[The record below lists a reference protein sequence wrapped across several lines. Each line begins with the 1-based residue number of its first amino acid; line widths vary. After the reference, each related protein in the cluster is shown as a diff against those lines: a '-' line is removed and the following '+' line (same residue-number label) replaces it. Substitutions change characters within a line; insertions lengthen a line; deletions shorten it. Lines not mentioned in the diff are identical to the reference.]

1 MSVFKRLLCVL
12 LTLVILVNI
21 PGTVPKA
28 EAVAAVDDAAILSLA
43 LLFTTWA
50 GVTFASSSDAV
61 AVMNQYL
68 GAKPTVRASLT
79 GVITKGLLVE
89 GTKLLLTH
97 DVKAAY
103 EGFVS
108 GIFDFYRTYADSLS
122 GVVEDGLTAGASF
135 SIPYFSA
142 SLSDLYN
149 LGPSLCVY
157 PVTSTFYGSIS
168 ATVNGALKT
177 SACSFKNDSS
187 VLSFGGLN
195 RSINLTS
202 NATSYGSCIA
212 YDEVSKYAS
221 LYFCYFNG
229 STQLYELAQYCTSA
243 SISVKTAN
251 PTNTYDFERSAT
263 VDGSQALS
271 ELGSISDDDTRSIDI
286 GAVPGVVSSGLAGAT
301 TAPGLTPEEW
311 VEILRKAVGGTISV
325 PIPTT
330 PPTEVTEATEPS
342 ETTPTIVTPDIL
354 EGMFGGLKG
363 WLESILAA
371 ILAAIQAIP
380 EKIDAFQES
389 LTTWWSNTI
398 ADIKSWIDIKF
409 QSIADWWTTF
419 WADTISTVKALG
431 LTITEFFTVT
441 FPAWI
446 TDVKAWA
453 LALPKTITDAIVVA
467 LAAAFVPAAGY
478 WDAKIAACMA
488 AFPLFNSI
496 ITTGR
501 GLGGFFS
508 GLGSRPPVIYI
519 DLGNSASWAI
529 GGTQKFLDLTWY
541 AQYKPTVDTILSG
554 FLWLLFAWR
563 FFLRLPGLLRGEG
576 GTIDRL
582 GTYFDSKNT
591 KDGK

>member
-1 MSVFKRLLCVL
+1 MSVLKRLLCVL

-28 EAVAAVDDAAILSLA
+28 EAVTPGVVAGTVAIGATAVVAAMLSGLGVKPGSDSSAWDNLVSQVENHLTGLGYIVDGAIKVASFKPTDDPEKLKAAIAQDIVGLTAQWLSDEDIVQRNPSIAVVENSFTYGGITFNITSSAPVSAFPFQVLA
-43 LLFTTWA
+43 KSSRPYWLHIAFYSTDEIKVDRSTVSLRGIRNGFYIYVCGETLGTSKTSYGLPILNQGNDYYATSIASFLGSAGGVVTKSDLDVSSVPANFTDIPAAYPSWVSSGIADA
-50 GVTFASSSDAV
+50 GVT
-61 AVMNQYL
+61 YL
-68 GAKPTVRASLT
+68 P
-79 GVITKGLLVE
+79 
-89 GTKLLLTH
+89 
-97 DVKAAY
+97 
-103 EGFVS
+103 
-108 GIFDFYRTYADSLS
+108 
-122 GVVEDGLTAGASF
+122 
-135 SIPYFSA
+135 
-142 SLSDLYN
+142 
-149 LGPSLCVY
+149 
-157 PVTSTFYGSIS
+157 
-168 ATVNGALKT
+168 
-177 SACSFKNDSS
+177 
-187 VLSFGGLN
+187 
-195 RSINLTS
+195 
-202 NATSYGSCIA
+202 
-212 YDEVSKYAS
+212 
-221 LYFCYFNG
+221 
-229 STQLYELAQYCTSA
+229 
-243 SISVKTAN
+243 ISVTL
-251 PTNTYDFERSAT
+251 P
-263 VDGSQALS
+263 
-271 ELGSISDDDTRSIDI
+271 
-286 GAVPGVVSSGLAGAT
+286 GA
-301 TAPGLTPEEW
+301 
-311 VEILRKAVGGTISV
+311 V

-330 PPTEVTEATEPS
+330 PPTEATEATEPS

-398 ADIKSWIDIKF
+398 ADIKSWIDIKI

-419 WADTISTVKALG
+419 WADTIATVKALG

-453 LALPKTITDAIVVA
+453 LALPKTITDAIAVA

>member
-1 MSVFKRLLCVL
+1 MSVLKRLLCVL

-28 EAVAAVDDAAILSLA
+28 EAVTPGVVAGTVAIGATAVVAAMLSGLGVKPGSDASAWDNLVSQVENHLTGLGYIVDGAIKVASFKPTDDPEKLKAAIAQDIVGLTAQWLSDEDIVQRNPSIAVVENSFTYGGITFNITSSAPVSAFPFQALA
-43 LLFTTWA
+43 KSSRPYWRQIAFYSTDEIKVDRSTVSLRGIRNGFYIYVCGETLGTSKTSYGLPILNQGNDYYATSIAAFLGSAGGVVTKSDLDVSSVPANFTDIPAAYPSWVSSGVADA
-50 GVTFASSSDAV
+50 GVT
-61 AVMNQYL
+61 YL
-68 GAKPTVRASLT
+68 PIS
-79 GVITKGLLVE
+79 
-89 GTKLLLTH
+89 
-97 DVKAAY
+97 
-103 EGFVS
+103 
-108 GIFDFYRTYADSLS
+108 
-122 GVVEDGLTAGASF
+122 
-135 SIPYFSA
+135 
-142 SLSDLYN
+142 
-149 LGPSLCVY
+149 
-157 PVTSTFYGSIS
+157 VTLPGSI
-168 ATVNGALKT
+168 
-177 SACSFKNDSS
+177 
-187 VLSFGGLN
+187 
-195 RSINLTS
+195 
-202 NATSYGSCIA
+202 
-212 YDEVSKYAS
+212 
-221 LYFCYFNG
+221 
-229 STQLYELAQYCTSA
+229 
-243 SISVKTAN
+243 
-251 PTNTYDFERSAT
+251 
-263 VDGSQALS
+263 
-271 ELGSISDDDTRSIDI
+271 
-286 GAVPGVVSSGLAGAT
+286 
-301 TAPGLTPEEW
+301 
-311 VEILRKAVGGTISV
+311 

-330 PPTEVTEATEPS
+330 PPTGATEATEPS

-380 EKIDAFQES
+380 EKIDAFQKS

-398 ADIKSWIDIKF
+398 ADIKSWIDIKI

-419 WADTISTVKALG
+419 WADTIATVKALG

-453 LALPKTITDAIVVA
+453 LALPKTITDAIAVA

-478 WDAKIAACMA
+478 WDAKIAACVA

>member
-1 MSVFKRLLCVL
+1 MSVLKRLLCVL
-12 LTLVILVNI
+12 LTLAILVNI

-28 EAVAAVDDAAILSLA
+28 EAVTPGVVAGTVAIGATAVVAAMLSGLGVKPGSDSSAWDNLVSNVENHLAGLGYIVDGAINVASFKPTDDPEKLKAAIAQDIVGLTAQWLSDEDIVQRNPSIAVVENSFTYGGKTFNITSSAPVSAFPFQALA
-43 LLFTTWA
+43 SGSRPYWLQIAFYSTDEIKVDRSTVSLRGIRNGFYIYVCGETLGTSKTSYGLPILNQGNDYFATSIASFLGSAGGVVTKSDLDVSSVPANFTDIPAAYPSWVSSGVADA
-50 GVTFASSSDAV
+50 GVT
-61 AVMNQYL
+61 YL
-68 GAKPTVRASLT
+68 P
-79 GVITKGLLVE
+79 
-89 GTKLLLTH
+89 
-97 DVKAAY
+97 
-103 EGFVS
+103 
-108 GIFDFYRTYADSLS
+108 
-122 GVVEDGLTAGASF
+122 
-135 SIPYFSA
+135 
-142 SLSDLYN
+142 
-149 LGPSLCVY
+149 
-157 PVTSTFYGSIS
+157 
-168 ATVNGALKT
+168 
-177 SACSFKNDSS
+177 
-187 VLSFGGLN
+187 
-195 RSINLTS
+195 
-202 NATSYGSCIA
+202 
-212 YDEVSKYAS
+212 
-221 LYFCYFNG
+221 
-229 STQLYELAQYCTSA
+229 
-243 SISVKTAN
+243 ISVT
-251 PTNTYDFERSAT
+251 
-263 VDGSQALS
+263 L
-271 ELGSISDDDTRSIDI
+271 
-286 GAVPGVVSSGLAGAT
+286 PG
-301 TAPGLTPEEW
+301 
-311 VEILRKAVGGTISV
+311 SV

-330 PPTEVTEATEPS
+330 PPTEATEATEPS

-398 ADIKSWIDIKF
+398 ADIKSWIDIKI

-419 WADTISTVKALG
+419 WADTIATVKALG

-453 LALPKTITDAIVVA
+453 LALPKTITDAIAVA

-496 ITTGR
+496 ITTGH

>member
-1 MSVFKRLLCVL
+1 MSVLKRLLCVL

-28 EAVAAVDDAAILSLA
+28 EAVTPGVVAGTVAIGATAVVAAMLSGLGIKPGSDSSAWDNLVSQVENHLTGLGYIVDGAIKVASFKPTDDPEKLKAAIAQDIVGLTAQWLSDEDIVQRNPSIA
-43 LLFTTWA
+43 VVENSFTYGGITFNITSSAPVSAFPFQAKANTSYRPYWLHIAFYSTDEIKVDRSTVSLRGIRNGFYIYVCGETLGTSKTSYGLPILNQGNDYYATSIAAFLGSAGGVVTKSDLDVSSVPANFTDIPAAYPSWVSSGVADA
-50 GVTFASSSDAV
+50 GVT
-61 AVMNQYL
+61 YL
-68 GAKPTVRASLT
+68 P
-79 GVITKGLLVE
+79 
-89 GTKLLLTH
+89 
-97 DVKAAY
+97 
-103 EGFVS
+103 
-108 GIFDFYRTYADSLS
+108 
-122 GVVEDGLTAGASF
+122 
-135 SIPYFSA
+135 
-142 SLSDLYN
+142 
-149 LGPSLCVY
+149 
-157 PVTSTFYGSIS
+157 
-168 ATVNGALKT
+168 
-177 SACSFKNDSS
+177 
-187 VLSFGGLN
+187 
-195 RSINLTS
+195 
-202 NATSYGSCIA
+202 
-212 YDEVSKYAS
+212 
-221 LYFCYFNG
+221 
-229 STQLYELAQYCTSA
+229 
-243 SISVKTAN
+243 ISVT
-251 PTNTYDFERSAT
+251 
-263 VDGSQALS
+263 L
-271 ELGSISDDDTRSIDI
+271 
-286 GAVPGVVSSGLAGAT
+286 PG
-301 TAPGLTPEEW
+301 
-311 VEILRKAVGGTISV
+311 SV

-330 PPTEVTEATEPS
+330 PPTEATEATEPS
-342 ETTPTIVTPDIL
+342 ETAPTIVTPDIL

-398 ADIKSWIDIKF
+398 ADIKSWIDIKI
-409 QSIADWWTTF
+409 QSIADWWTIF
-419 WADTISTVKALG
+419 WADTIATVKALG

-453 LALPKTITDAIVVA
+453 LALPKTITDAIAVA

-496 ITTGR
+496 ITTGH

-563 FFLRLPGLLRGEG
+563 FLLRLPGLLRGEG

>member
-1 MSVFKRLLCVL
+1 MSVLKRLLCVL
-12 LTLVILVNI
+12 LTLVIIVNI
-21 PGTVPKA
+21 PGMVPKA
-28 EAVAAVDDAAILSLA
+28 EAVTPGVVAGTVAIGATAVVAAMLSGLGVKPGSDASAWDNLVSQVENHLTGLGYIVDGAIKVASFKPTDDPEKLKAAIAQDIVGLTAQWLSDEDIVQRNPSIAVVENSFTYGGITFNITSSAPVSAFPFQVKANTSYRPYWLHIAFYSTDEIAVDRSTVSLRGIRNGLYIYVCGETLGRSDSSYGLPILNQGNDYYATSIAAFLGSAGGVVTKSDLDVSSVPA
-43 LLFTTWA
+43 NFTDIPAAYPSWVSSGVADA
-50 GVTFASSSDAV
+50 GVT
-61 AVMNQYL
+61 YL
-68 GAKPTVRASLT
+68 P
-79 GVITKGLLVE
+79 
-89 GTKLLLTH
+89 
-97 DVKAAY
+97 
-103 EGFVS
+103 
-108 GIFDFYRTYADSLS
+108 
-122 GVVEDGLTAGASF
+122 
-135 SIPYFSA
+135 
-142 SLSDLYN
+142 
-149 LGPSLCVY
+149 
-157 PVTSTFYGSIS
+157 
-168 ATVNGALKT
+168 
-177 SACSFKNDSS
+177 
-187 VLSFGGLN
+187 
-195 RSINLTS
+195 
-202 NATSYGSCIA
+202 
-212 YDEVSKYAS
+212 
-221 LYFCYFNG
+221 
-229 STQLYELAQYCTSA
+229 
-243 SISVKTAN
+243 ISVT
-251 PTNTYDFERSAT
+251 
-263 VDGSQALS
+263 L
-271 ELGSISDDDTRSIDI
+271 
-286 GAVPGVVSSGLAGAT
+286 PG
-301 TAPGLTPEEW
+301 
-311 VEILRKAVGGTISV
+311 SV

-330 PPTEVTEATEPS
+330 PPTEATEATEPS
-342 ETTPTIVTPDIL
+342 ETAPTIVTPDIL

-398 ADIKSWIDIKF
+398 ADIKSWIDIKI

-419 WADTISTVKALG
+419 WADTIATVKALG

-453 LALPKTITDAIVVA
+453 LALPKTITDAIAVA

-496 ITTGR
+496 ITTGH

>member
-1 MSVFKRLLCVL
+1 MSVLKRLLCVL

-28 EAVAAVDDAAILSLA
+28 EAVTPGVVAGTVAIGATAVVAAMLSGLGVKPGSDSSAWDNLVSQIENHLTGLGYIVDGAIKVASFKPTDDPEKLKAAIAQDIVGLTAQWLSDEDIVQRNPSIAVVENSFTYGGITFNITSSAPVSAFPFQA
-43 LLFTTWA
+43 LVKSSRPYWLHIAFYSTDEIKVDRSTVSLRGIRNGFYIYVCGETLGTSKTSYGLPILSQGNDYYATSIASFLGSAGGVVTKSDLDVSSVPANFTDIPAAYPSWVSSGVADA
-50 GVTFASSSDAV
+50 GVT
-61 AVMNQYL
+61 YL
-68 GAKPTVRASLT
+68 P
-79 GVITKGLLVE
+79 
-89 GTKLLLTH
+89 
-97 DVKAAY
+97 
-103 EGFVS
+103 
-108 GIFDFYRTYADSLS
+108 
-122 GVVEDGLTAGASF
+122 
-135 SIPYFSA
+135 
-142 SLSDLYN
+142 
-149 LGPSLCVY
+149 
-157 PVTSTFYGSIS
+157 
-168 ATVNGALKT
+168 
-177 SACSFKNDSS
+177 
-187 VLSFGGLN
+187 
-195 RSINLTS
+195 
-202 NATSYGSCIA
+202 
-212 YDEVSKYAS
+212 
-221 LYFCYFNG
+221 
-229 STQLYELAQYCTSA
+229 
-243 SISVKTAN
+243 ISVT
-251 PTNTYDFERSAT
+251 
-263 VDGSQALS
+263 L
-271 ELGSISDDDTRSIDI
+271 
-286 GAVPGVVSSGLAGAT
+286 PG
-301 TAPGLTPEEW
+301 
-311 VEILRKAVGGTISV
+311 SV

-330 PPTEVTEATEPS
+330 PPTEATEATEPS
-342 ETTPTIVTPDIL
+342 ETAPTIVTPDIL

-398 ADIKSWIDIKF
+398 ADIKSWIDIKI

-419 WADTISTVKALG
+419 WADTIATVKALG

-453 LALPKTITDAIVVA
+453 LALPKTITDAIAVA

-496 ITTGR
+496 ITTGH